1 MPGDSLDVRIADA
14 GHEWLV
20 TCEGDL
26 DVSSACRFRESIES
40 RLAWLPERVF
50 LDLERIAFIDPE
62 GIDAVM
68 KIALTT
74 RTNGI
79 MLTVSANEWLR
90 RILDSVGV
98 GSLVTLRS

>member
-26 DVSSACRFRESIES
+26 DVSSACRLRESIEAS
-40 RLAWLPERVF
+40 AWLPERIF
-50 LDLERIAFIDPE
+50 LDLERITFIDPD
-62 GIDAVM
+62 GIGAVM
-68 KIALTT
+68 EIALAT
-74 RTNGI
+74 RTSGI

-90 RILDSVGV
+90 RLLDSVGV